1 MNDNKDDEI
10 DLIALLKTVFAARRF
25 VIQITVLFSVLGIVL
40 ALVSPVRYTA
50 SSMFMPQLSEGQSNS
65 SLGGLASLAG
75 INLTAIMGGQPQEIA
90 PSLYPQIAESSPYR
104 MALLET
110 PVGESQIS
118 FRDYILGQDKGVSI
132 MALIK
137 KYTIGLPSLLL
148 SSNNEE
154 PTPQTNNLFDIS
166 EEDKDLFEFLGQI
179 LSVEVDDQEG
189 LVSIGVEFSDRKI
202 AAQLAQAATDL
213 LQTKIIAFKSQS
225 ARNNLQ
231 FVQGQFDAKRQ
242 EFEQIQDSIAMFK
255 DQNLNIT
262 SSLYQNQLT
271 RLESQFTVTSSVFQ
285 ELAGQVEQAKIQ
297 VNKDTPIFMIIE
309 PVSVPLKRS
318 KPQRT
323 MMVII
328 WTFLGGVIAV
338 GWTLVKAPVFQ
349 ILEELKSS

>member
-1 MNDNKDDEI
+1 MDDHNDEI
-10 DLIALLKTVFAARRF
+10 DLIALLKTVFIARRF
-25 VIQITVLFSVLGIVL
+25 VIKITVLFSFLGIVS
-40 ALVSPVRYTA
+40 ALVSPVRYSA
-50 SSMFMPQLSEGQSNS
+50 SSTFMPQLSETQPNTPLS
-65 SLGGLASLAG
+65 GLASLAG
-75 INLTAIMGGQPQEIA
+75 VNLTAIMGGQPKEIS
-90 PSLYPQIAESSPYR
+90 PSLYPQIAESSPYL
-104 MALLET
+104 MVLLET

-118 FRDYILGQDKGVSI
+118 FRDYLLYQGRGESI
-132 MALIK
+132 IDLIK
-137 KYTIGLPSLLL
+137 KYTIGLPRLLF
-148 SSNNEE
+148 SRKRSE
-154 PTPQTNNLFDIS
+154 PTPLSNNLFDIS
-166 EEDKDLFEFLGQI
+166 EEDRDLFEVINHL

-189 LVSIGVEFSDRKI
+189 LVSISVEFSDGKI

-271 RLESQFTVTSSVFQ
+271 RLESQFAVASSVFQ

-309 PVSVPLKRS
+309 PVSIPLKRS
-318 KPQRT
+318 KPQRKT
-323 MMVII
+323 MVLI
-328 WTFLGGVIAV
+328 WTLLGGVIAV
-338 GWTLVKAPVFQ
+338 GWTLVKTPVFK
-349 ILEELKSS
+349 ILKELKSS

>member
-1 MNDNKDDEI
+1 MNDNKDEI
-10 DLIALLKTVFAARRF
+10 DLIAMLKTVFVARRF

-50 SSMFMPQLSEGQSNS
+50 TSMFMPQLSERQSS
-65 SLGGLASLAG
+65 STLGGLASLAG
-75 INLTAIMGGQPQEIA
+75 VNLSAIMGGQPKEIA

-110 PVGESQIS
+110 PVGENQIS
-118 FRDYILGQDKGVSI
+118 FRDYILGQDRGVSI
-132 MALIK
+132 IALIK
-137 KYTIGLPSLLL
+137 KYTVGLPSLLF

-154 PTPQTNNLFDIS
+154 PTLQTNALFDIS
-166 EEDKDLFEFLGQI
+166 EEDRGLFEVINQV
-179 LSVEVDDQEG
+179 LSVEVDDKEG
-189 LVSIGVEFSDRKI
+189 LVSISVEFSDRKI

-225 ARNNLQ
+225 AKNNLR

-242 EFEQIQDSIAMFK
+242 EFEQTQDSIAMFK

-338 GWTLVKAPVFQ
+338 GWTLVKAQVFQ
-349 ILEELKSS
+349 ILKELKSS